1 MEGFRQLSTMTKVTL
16 VLVCVFM
23 FLVTLG
29 FFPWTHSIGTLGL
42 LLLGGTAVTAVLD
55 DPQAEERIPLG
66 LRLLVGFGA
75 ALPFTLLAWLLQ
87 RAFPL
92 GDFLIRQSKP

>member
-1 MEGFRQLSTMTKVTL
+1 MEGFRQLSALTKVTL
-16 VLVCVFM
+16 ALVLIFM
-23 FLVTLG
+23 LLVTLG
-29 FFPWTHSIGTLGL
+29 YFPWTHSIGTLGL
-42 LLLGGTAVTAVLD
+42 FLLGGTAITSILD